1 MSDQTQASA
10 QTLNCAGRLI
20 DLSVPHVMGVLN
32 VTPDSFSDGGQY
44 NASLDDALRRAETMV
59 AEGASFIDV
68 GGESTR
74 PGADPMSV
82 ADEIDR
88 VLPIV
93 EAVLARVVPVV
104 DALAR
109 EFDVVVSVDSSKP
122 RVMLES
128 VGAGAGLLN
137 DVRALQEPGAL
148 SAVARL
154 AVPVCLMHMQGQPS
168 TMQKAPQYRSVLEE
182 VLAFLHSRIEACETA
197 GIARSR
203 IIVDPG
209 FGFGK
214 SPEHNL
220 TLLNCLNEL
229 QQLGL
234 PILAGLSR
242 KSLLGQI
249 TGRPVAERLIA
260 SVAAATLAVYRG
272 ARIIRAHDVAATMDA
287 VKVAHATIRETLDE

>member
-74 PGADPMSV
+74 PGAAAVS
-82 ADEIDR
+82 
-88 VLPIV
+88 
-93 EAVLARVVPVV
+93 EAEELARVVPVV

>member
-1 MSDQTQASA
+1 MSDQTQAPA

-74 PGADPMSV
+74 PGAAAVS
-82 ADEIDR
+82 
-88 VLPIV
+88 
-93 EAVLARVVPVV
+93 EAEELARVVPVV
-104 DALAR
+104 EALAR

-122 RVMLES
+122 RVMIDS

-148 SAVARL
+148 SAVAGL
-154 AVPVCLMHMQGQPS
+154 GIPVCLMHMQGQPS
-168 TMQKAPQYRSVLEE
+168 TMQKAPQYRSVVEE
-182 VLAFLHSRIEACETA
+182 VLAFLHLRVEACETA
-197 GIARSR
+197 GISRSR

-220 TLLNCLNEL
+220 TLLNCLDEF

>member
-1 MSDQTQASA
+1 MSDQKQASA

-44 NASLDDALRRAETMV
+44 NACLDDALRRAEIMV
-59 AEGASFIDV
+59 GEGASFIDV

-74 PGADPMSV
+74 PGAAAVS
-82 ADEIDR
+82 
-88 VLPIV
+88 
-93 EAVLARVVPVV
+93 EAEELARVVPVV
-104 DALAR
+104 EALVR

-122 RVMLES
+122 GVMIES

-148 SAVARL
+148 SAAARL

-182 VLAFLHSRIEACETA
+182 VLAFLHSRIQACETA
-197 GIARSR
+197 GISRSR

-220 TLLNCLNEL
+220 TLLNCLDEF

-287 VKVAHATIRETLDE
+287 VKVAHATIRETLYE

>member
-44 NASLDDALRRAETMV
+44 NASLDDALRRAEIMV

-74 PGADPMSV
+74 PGAAAVS
-82 ADEIDR
+82 
-88 VLPIV
+88 
-93 EAVLARVVPVV
+93 EAEELARVVPVV
-104 DALAR
+104 EALVR

-122 RVMLES
+122 RVMTES

-148 SAVARL
+148 SAAARL

-220 TLLNCLNEL
+220 TLLNCLDEF

-287 VKVAHATIRETLDE
+287 VKVAHATIRERLDE

>member
-10 QTLNCAGRLI
+10 QILNCAGRLI

-44 NASLDDALRRAETMV
+44 NANLDDALRRAEIMV

-74 PGADPMSV
+74 PGAAAVS
-82 ADEIDR
+82 
-88 VLPIV
+88 
-93 EAVLARVVPVV
+93 EAEELARVVPVV

-122 RVMLES
+122 RVMIES

-137 DVRALQEPGAL
+137 DVRALLEPGAL

-220 TLLNCLNEL
+220 TLLNCLDEF

-287 VKVAHATIRETLDE
+287 VNVAHATIRETLDE